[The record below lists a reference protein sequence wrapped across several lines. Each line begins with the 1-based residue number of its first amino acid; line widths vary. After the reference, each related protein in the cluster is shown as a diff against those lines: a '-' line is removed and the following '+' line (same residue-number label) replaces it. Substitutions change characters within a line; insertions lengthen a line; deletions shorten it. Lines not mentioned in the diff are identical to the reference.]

1 MASVSTTFWAAGGA
15 EVVDV
20 DLAPCLAAGRDVRRP
35 GSHSLVTRRSA
46 YCTTAVLIVT
56 PLLLS
61 VPSGCSEADRGGVAD
76 IRGRRRDG
84 RQEAGWDP
92 TWIWKSSMSPSSIV
106 PSEHVSVPGIGCVHG
121 TELLR
126 KVTPAG
132 RTSVTTAFMTLP
144 GPLLT
149 TVTVYS
155 SVWPA
160 VTGSGS
166 SLLKIWRSATGRPKL
181 TSMLAWHPLR
191 KDTRTPDGVA
201 S

>member
-1 MASVSTTFWAAGGA
+1 M
-15 EVVDV
+15 
-20 DLAPCLAAGRDVRRP
+20 
-35 GSHSLVTRRSA
+35 VTRRSA
-46 YCTTAVLIVT
+46 DCTTAVLIVT
-56 PLLLS
+56 ELLLS
-61 VPSGCSEADRGGVAD
+61 VPSGCSEVTEAVLLIFVVDAGMADRKP
-76 IRGRRRDG
+76 DG
-84 RQEAGWDP
+84 IP

-132 RTSVTTAFMTLP
+132 RTSVTTASMTLP

-191 KDTRTPDGVA
+191 KDTRTPDGFPL
-201 S
+201 